1 MLQNRFVCETF
12 LRIFCTFDETMQLLF
27 NKYRRLLSSVSTSFK
42 RSLSDSINWKAK
54 AICIEGARGTGKS
67 TLMLQ
72 HIKEN
77 LPVDKTLYVSLDDLY
92 FKEHPLPE
100 IAETFYNEGG
110 RYLFLD
116 EVHKYE
122 DWQSAVKNVYDFFP
136 DLQLVISGS
145 SILELQKSQAD
156 LSRRVVRYHLPE
168 LSLREYISLR
178 YNIHIDKIDL
188 LEVLTNAGDLAG
200 DIISRLISPL
210 KYFKE
215 YLSYGAYPF
224 IVEGE
229 GEYLTKI
236 NQLINVIIDYDLPE
250 AKAIE
255 VSTQAKLKRLL
266 YIISTCVPYK
276 PNITKLAE
284 QIKTSRVRL
293 LEMLYILEQAQL
305 INNLR
310 SSVHGISLMNKPE
323 KIFLKNNSL
332 ITALAEGIPEIGNQR
347 ETFFLSQ
354 LGNAGATVTYP
365 DKGDFRI
372 NDTYIFEVGGKN
384 KTSKQIKDLPN
395 AFLAID
401 DIEYGYSNSIPLWM
415 FGFLY

>member
-1 MLQNRFVCETF
+1 
-12 LRIFCTFDETMQLLF
+12 MQSLYS
-27 NKYRRLLSSVSTSFK
+27 KYRRVLGSVSTAFK
-42 RSLSDSINWKAK
+42 RSLSESINWSSR

-72 HIKEN
+72 YIKES
-77 LPVDKTLYVSLDDLY
+77 LPADKTLYVSLDDLY
-92 FKEHPLPE
+92 FKQHPLTE
-100 IAETFYNEGG
+100 VAETFYNEGG
-110 RYLFLD
+110 RHLFLD

-122 DWQSAVKNVYDFFP
+122 DWQSAIKNIYDFFP
-136 DLQLVISGS
+136 ELQLVISGS

-156 LSRRVVRYHLPE
+156 LSRRLVRYYLPE
-168 LSLREYISLR
+168 LSLREYIALR
-178 YNIHIDKIDL
+178 YSTKTEKISLGDL
-188 LEVLTNAGDLAG
+188 LSNSGNLA
-200 DIISRLISPL
+200 DHLIQTVPSPL

-215 YLSYGAYPF
+215 YLSYGSYPF
-224 IVEGE
+224 IMEGE
-229 GEYLTKI
+229 GEYLAKI

-276 PNITKLAE
+276 PNISKLAE
-284 QIKTSRVRL
+284 QIGTSRVRL

-305 INNLR
+305 INSLR

-323 KIFLKNNSL
+323 KIFLENNSL
-332 ITALAEGIPEIGNQR
+332 ITALAEGVPDTGNQR

-354 LGNAGATVTYP
+354 LRNSGAQVTYP
-365 DKGDFRI
+365 DLGDFKV
-372 NDTYIFEVGGKN
+372 NDQYLFEVGGKN
-384 KTSKQIKDLPN
+384 KTSKQVKNIPN
-395 AFLAID
+395 SFLALD
-401 DIEYGYSNSIPLWM
+401 DIEYGYGNTIPLWM